1 MSERERAIGLYT
13 FLKEFA
19 QLRTRPVRDIATYER
34 EGEVIWAA
42 DIPREPAARPS
53 RGAAKPPETMTT
65 TRPTPKTAPVPPP
78 TGWRY
83 ADRA

>member
-13 FLKEFA
+13 FLKAFA

-42 DIPREPAARPS
+42 DIPREP
-53 RGAAKPPETMTT
+53 GCETI
-65 TRPTPKTAPVPPP
+65 A
-78 TGWRY
+78 
-83 ADRA
+83 